1 MANKNTGR
9 NWTRRSI
16 EEIFDDMFAKKGVT
30 PTPTGQGDIF
40 ALLNTN
46 LVMNNNAPSGLG
58 FKGYNSFAPSGSY
71 GGTGTFD
78 GRYCYKNSGIGNT
91 DALCWRDDIGPS
103 GIEGLIWHGLTG
115 DNSRLLYAPQNGSS
129 TLYSVSYYGS
139 EVFISYIHNIT
150 LNYQATTAI
159 PAHTYT
165 CQCFNHTMAN
175 NLHTALQACPEYG
188 TGSLGFVI
196 LMLTSVPNPLQYL
209 TDDDLLTFA
218 NSILSRVASTP
229 VDTVVRV

>member
-1 MANKNTGR
+1 MAKSIWRRNDLIYMPRTKKEKKNGG
-9 NWTRRSI
+9 S
-16 EEIFDDMFAKKGVT
+16 GPT
-30 PTPTGQGDIF
+30 PPTGQGDIF

-46 LVMNNNAPSGLG
+46 LVTNNNAPGGVG
-58 FKGYNSFAPSGSY
+58 FKGYNSFALSASY
-71 GGTGTFD
+71 GGTGIFN
-78 GRYCYKNSGIGNT
+78 GRYCYGNSGIGNI
-91 DALCWRDDIGPS
+91 DALFWSGDIGQS

-129 TLYSVSYYGS
+129 TLYSVSYYGQ
-139 EVFISYIHNIT
+139 EVFNSYIANIT

-159 PAHTYT
+159 QAHTYT

-175 NLHTALQACPEYG
+175 NLHTSLQACSEYG
-188 TGSLGFVI
+188 SGGYVI
-196 LMLTSVPNPLQYL
+196 LMLSAYPNTLEYL

-218 NSILSRVASTP
+218 NSIIGRLSMTNP

>member
-16 EEIFDDMFAKKGVT
+16 EEIFDDMFAKKGGT

-46 LVMNNNAPSGLG
+46 LVMNNNAPSGSG
-58 FKGYNSFAPSGSY
+58 FKGYNSFALSGSY
-71 GGTGTFD
+71 GGTGIFN
-78 GRYCYKNSGIGNT
+78 GRHCYQNSGTGNT
-91 DALCWRDDIGPS
+91 DALFWREDIGQS

-115 DNSRLLYAPQNGSS
+115 NNARLLYAPQNGST
-129 TLYSVSYYGS
+129 TLYSVSYYGQ
-139 EVFISYIHNIT
+139 EVFNCYIFDIT

-175 NLHTALQACPEYG
+175 NLHTSLQACSEYG
-188 TGSLGFVI
+188 SGTGWVI
-196 LMLTSVPNPLQYL
+196 LMLSAYPNPLEYL

-218 NSILSRVASTP
+218 NSIIGRTSTAAP
-229 VDTVVRV
+229 LDNVVRV